1 MVVLFLMSIFRLYPG
16 LKVSFENNSVPKNL
30 FLSAC
35 FCWDSGHFIREV
47 DQKFKFGG
55 LIGYGNS
62 CLDSVFLYSK
72 VFRLHAILH
81 DAAGAVH
88 SHSGKGPGLLLYD
101 RTRTKF
107 MFAWSRDWTTL
118 LPLRKNLSTLD
129 FQLCRLLKQY
139 VFDCTRYRANQEK
152 YN

>member
-1 MVVLFLMSIFRLYPG
+1 MDVLLLMIFFRLYPG
-16 LKVSFENNSVPKNL
+16 LKVSFENKNVRNNL

-35 FCWDSGHFIREV
+35 FCWDSRLSSREM

-81 DAAGAVH
+81 DAAGAFH
-88 SHSGKGPGLLLYD
+88 SHSGKGPGYCYMIG
-101 RTRTKF
+101 RG
-107 MFAWSRDWTTL
+107 
-118 LPLRKNLSTLD
+118 PN
-129 FQLCRLLKQY
+129 
-139 VFDCTRYRANQEK
+139 
-152 YN
+152 